1 MTFDKFK
8 TMILAFAKANG
19 VSVSRVFIGDKNKY
33 IAKCAD
39 GVTIS
44 GSHSNGHLTVKTH
57 NHMYYIP
64 VASVAGI
71 LG

>member
-19 VSVSRVFIGDKNKY
+19 VRVNRVFIGDKNKY
-33 IAKCAD
+33 IAQCAD
-39 GVTIS
+39 GWEIS
-44 GSHSNGHLTVKTH
+44 GSYSNANLTFKNR
-57 NHMYYIP
+57 NHMHLVP
-64 VASVAGI
+64 VASVAGV